1 MQEFNLGKPTTP
13 DSDPSKKGSDGIS
26 QEFLYDAEKQLL
38 DSVIDFLPPQMK
50 SFHMGEIV
58 DKLKKG

>member
-1 MQEFNLGKPTTP
+1 MQDFSSQIPKTP
-13 DSDPSKKGSDGIS
+13 DSDTSKKGSDGIS
-26 QEFLYDAEKQLL
+26 QEFLYDSEKQLL

-58 DKLKKG
+58 NNLKKG